1 MNGKGCPPLLSEKE
15 KERELLNRNGLMLK
29 PILQK
34 PNSAHFEIKAI
45 ETADKEVRAPP
56 PRLARERTK
65 IMTAEEIEE
74 KLERANQRKLG
85 QLVRNSNSYLK

>member
-1 MNGKGCPPLLSEKE
+1 MSDKEKE
-15 KERELLNRNGLMLK
+15 KASQEILKSNGLVLK

-45 ETADKEVRAPP
+45 NSAENLVIAPP

-65 IMTAEEIEE
+65 VMTAEEIQE
-74 KLERANQRKLG
+74 KLEKANQRKL
-85 QLVRNSNSYLK
+85 VSH